1 MGQRNGLGTSEAIA
15 LSANCPVLASCL
27 PRADLRHLGKAEV
40 TPLQT
45 ESSYHGLRFQGSRLE
60 SLLNL
65 RSLVLFLNSK
75 GTPEMPVDVIQHPH
89 SALNQATLWSVGFCS
104 WEVTQ
109 QQTKAFSAVISMQPL
124 KAPRIQFRMNF
135 HSLSLPHSLLLPPS
149 LPSQVT

>member
-65 RSLVLFLNSK
+65 RSLVFSWILREPQKCLSMSSSTHTQLWTRQLCGLSASARGKSHNSK
-75 GTPEMPVDVIQHPH
+75 PKHFLLSLACNLSKHQEFNLEWIF
-89 SALNQATLWSVGFCS
+89 TL
-104 WEVTQ
+104 
-109 QQTKAFSAVISMQPL
+109 
-124 KAPRIQFRMNF
+124 
-135 HSLSLPHSLLLPPS
+135 SLSLTLCSSLHHCPPK
-149 LPSQVT
+149 